1 MRPEKTRQHL
11 PIQGFF
17 VSPANPIDRSV
28 FALIGL
34 SILLAFPVL
43 LHAEDDLAT
52 QIDLPYERFQLDNGL
67 TVLVHSDHSTP
78 TVFVGMWY
86 GVGSKNEPE
95 GKTGFAHLFEHLMF
109 QGSENRDGEY
119 FSPFTD
125 AGATGMNGTTS
136 EDRTNYYATV
146 PSGAL
151 DMALWMESDRMS
163 HLLGAIDQE
172 ALDEQRDVVQNEK
185 RQRETRPYAQMYD
198 KIREGVYP
206 VDHPY
211 RHSIIG
217 SMDDL
222 NAASLDDVHE
232 WFNTYYGASNVIL
245 VLAGDVTIADA
256 KEKVQHYFGE
266 APAGEPLSHPRKWI
280 PNLTENREEMM
291 YDRVGQTRITRVWA
305 LPGLNDK
312 DTSLMY
318 LVNES
323 LVGNKNSPLRKRLVD
338 ELQIATSVRGSAI
351 GRVMS
356 GEYQLT
362 VDLRPGVTADQAMA
376 VVDDVLADYL
386 ADGPDEQIVEN
397 AKLAVNM
404 YMLGALETG
413 SQIGRVLVEG
423 ELFSANPLF
432 INDELKWL
440 NAASAD
446 ELRQTANRWL
456 ERGYYQLTV
465 EPFPEFQSS
474 DQGVDRSEIPSVS
487 ADSAIQFPDIETA
500 TLKNGMKLVVANRG
514 NIPLVDISIQI
525 ETGST
530 AAPPDAP
537 GLPAFVFGLMDK
549 GTRKYSASE
558 LAAAKDKIAM
568 GGRFG
573 AGDESSSFDYRIL
586 SSKLEPSLELAAEML
601 RNPTFPDDELEKV
614 KARVLAYLS
623 NLRVAPSGA
632 ASSLFD
638 RAIYGADNPK
648 GSVWS
653 PELVSQVGRARLQAW
668 HAAEIAPDNMTVYM
682 IGDID
687 LESATKAVNKAF
699 GKWNAKNTSARSDI
713 GSAKDETSRVILIDY
728 PGAASSTVVA
738 GRSIAPYDPD
748 AWVTMSIMNR
758 AFGGGF
764 ESRLNMNL
772 REDKGW
778 SYGYRSGISRNTS
791 GDMTLRSSGQVQT
804 DKTVESML
812 EIKREFDEFVT
823 SRPATANE
831 IDRIKLNQT
840 RSLPGSFATN
850 SGFLGSMISSSSY
863 GLPFDYAVTAPDRI
877 AAVNLDDIHA
887 AARELIDSSKLTWL
901 IVGDLEKI
909 EEGVRAL
916 EFGDIEVWD
925 AYGNRLQ

>member
-1 MRPEKTRQHL
+1 
-11 PIQGFF
+11 
-17 VSPANPIDRSV
+17 V
-28 FALIGL
+28 FPSNRL
-34 SILLAFPVL
+34 SSFLVTLTFLFAFPVL
-43 LHAEDDLAT
+43 VHAQDDLAT

-109 QGSENRDGEY
+109 QGSENREGEY

-163 HLLGAIDQE
+163 YLLGAISQE

-185 RQRETRPYAQMYD
+185 RQGETRPYAKMHD

-222 NAASLDDVHE
+222 NAASLDDVRE

-245 VLAGDVTIADA
+245 VLAGDVTIEDA
-256 KEKVQHYFGE
+256 KDKVKHYFAE

-305 LPGLNDK
+305 LPGRNDK

-318 LVNES
+318 LVNDS
-323 LVGNKNSPLRKRLVD
+323 LVGNKNSPLRKTLVD
-338 ELQIATSVRGSAI
+338 DLQLATSVRGNAH

-362 VDLRPGVTADQAMA
+362 IDLRPDVTPEQAMA
-376 VVDDVLADYL
+376 VVDDVVADYL
-386 ADGPDEQIVEN
+386 ANGPDEQIVEN
-397 AKLAVNM
+397 AKLGVNM

-423 ELFSANPLF
+423 ELFSGNPLF
-432 INDELKWL
+432 INDELEWL
-440 NAASAD
+440 NAATAE

-456 ERGYYQLTV
+456 QRGYYQLTV
-465 EPFPEFQSS
+465 EPFPEFQSI
-474 DQGVDRSEIPSVS
+474 DEGVDRSSIPAVT
-487 ADSAIQFPDIETA
+487 ADSGIQFPDIETA
-500 TLKNGMKLVVANRG
+500 TLKNGMKLVVAHRG
-514 NIPLVDISIQI
+514 SIPLVDISIQI
-525 ETGST
+525 GTGAT
-530 AAPPDAP
+530 AAPADAP

-549 GTRKYSASE
+549 GTKKYDANE
-558 LAAAKDKIAM
+558 LAAARDKIAM

-573 AGDESSSFDYRIL
+573 AGDEQSSFGYRIL
-586 SSKLEPSLELAAEML
+586 TSKLEPSLELAAEML
-601 RNPTFPDDELEKV
+601 RNPTFPEDELEKV
-614 KARVLAYLS
+614 KARLLAYLS
-623 NLRVAPSGA
+623 NLRIAPSGA

-638 RAIYGADNPK
+638 RAIYGAETTM
-648 GSVWS
+648 GAVWS
-653 PELVSQVGRARLQAW
+653 PELASQVDQAKLQAW

-687 LESATKAVNKAF
+687 LEAATKSVNKAF
-699 GKWNAKNTSARSDI
+699 GKWNGKNKSARSDI
-713 GSAKDETSRVILIDY
+713 GSAQDGEPRVVLIDY

-738 GRSIAPYDPD
+738 GRSIAAYDPD
-748 AWVTMSIMNR
+748 TWTTMSIMNR
-758 AFGGGF
+758 ALGGGF

-804 DKTVESML
+804 DKTAQSMQ
-812 EIKREFDEFVT
+812 EIKREFDEFAT
-823 SRPATANE
+823 SRPATAHE

-850 SGFLGSMISSSSY
+850 SGFLGSMIVSSSY
-863 GLPFDYAVTAPDRI
+863 GLPFDHAAASPDRI
-877 AAVNLDDIHA
+877 AAVSLDDIHA
-887 AARELIDSSKLTWL
+887 AAREIVDSTKLTWVV
-901 IVGDLEKI
+901 VGDLAEI
-909 EEGVRAL
+909 EESVRAL
-916 EFGDIEVWD
+916 GYGDVEVWD
-925 AYGNRLQ
+925 AYGNKLR

>member
-1 MRPEKTRQHL
+1 MSLMNRL
-11 PIQGFF
+11 F
-17 VSPANPIDRSV
+17 S
-28 FALIGL
+28 AL
-34 SILLAFPVL
+34 PVL
-43 LHAEDDLAT
+43 LICLVLPALVYAEDNLAT

-95 GKTGFAHLFEHLMF
+95 GRTGFAHLFEHLMF
-109 QGSENRDGEY
+109 QGSENREGEY

-125 AGATGMNGTTS
+125 AGATGMNGTTN

-163 HLLGAIDQE
+163 HLLGAITQE

-185 RQRETRPYAQMYD
+185 RQSETRPYAKMYD
-198 KIREGVYP
+198 KIREGIYP
-206 VDHPY
+206 LNHPY

-245 VLAGDVTIADA
+245 VLAGDVTIEDA
-256 KEKVQHYFGE
+256 KEKVSHYFGE
-266 APAGEPLSHPRKWI
+266 APAGEPLSHPKKWI

-318 LVNES
+318 LVNDS
-323 LVGNKNSPLRKRLVD
+323 LVGNKNSPLRKKLVD
-338 ELQIATSVRGSAI
+338 ELQLATSIRGNAH

-362 VDLRPGVTADQAMA
+362 IDLRPDVTPEQAMA

-386 ADGPDEQIVEN
+386 ANGPDEQIVEN
-397 AKLAVNM
+397 AKLGVNM

-423 ELFSANPLF
+423 ELFSGQALF
-432 INDELKWL
+432 INNELEWL
-440 NAASAD
+440 NAATAE
-446 ELRQTANRWL
+446 ELRQIANRWL
-456 ERGYYQLTV
+456 TRGYYQLTV
-465 EPFPEFQSS
+465 EPFPEYQSV
-474 DQGVDRSEIPSVS
+474 DEGVDRSAIPAVT
-487 ADSAIQFPDIETA
+487 ADSGIQFPDIETA
-500 TLKNGMKLVVANRG
+500 TLKNGMKLVVARRG
-514 NIPLVDISIQI
+514 SIPLVDVSIQI
-525 ETGST
+525 ETGAT
-530 AAPPDAP
+530 AAPADAP

-549 GTRKYSASE
+549 GTRKYDANE

-568 GGRFG
+568 GGSFG
-573 AGDESSSFDYRIL
+573 AGDERSSFGYRIL
-586 SSKLEPSLELAAEML
+586 TSKLEPSLQLAAEML
-601 RNPTFPDDELEKV
+601 RYPTFPDDELEKV
-614 KARVLAYLS
+614 KARLSAYLA
-623 NLRVAPSGA
+623 NLQVAPSGA
-632 ASSLFD
+632 ASGLFD
-638 RAIYGADNPK
+638 RAIYGADTPK
-648 GSVWS
+648 GAVWS
-653 PELVSQVGRARLQAW
+653 PELVNQVDRGKLQSW
-668 HAAEIAPDNMTVYM
+668 HAAEIAPDNMTIYM

-687 LESATKAVNKAF
+687 LETATKAVTRAF
-699 GKWNAKNTSARSDI
+699 GKWNARNNSARGDI
-713 GSAKDETSRVILIDY
+713 GSAQDKQSRVVLVDY
-728 PGAASSTVVA
+728 PGAASSTIVA
-738 GRSIAPYDPD
+738 GRSIPPYDPD
-748 AWVTMSIMNR
+748 SWVTMSIMNR
-758 AFGGGF
+758 AFGGAF

-778 SYGYRSGISRNTS
+778 SYGYRSGISRNLS

-804 DKTVESML
+804 DKTAESMQ
-812 EIKREFDEFVT
+812 EIKREFDEFAS
-823 SRPATANE
+823 SRPATADE

-850 SGFLGSMISSSSY
+850 SGFLGSIINSSSY
-863 GLPFDYAVTAPDRI
+863 GLPFDYAESSPDRI
-877 AAVNLDDIHA
+877 AAVTLDDVHA
-887 AARELIDSSKLTWL
+887 AAGDIIDSEKLTWV

-909 EEGVRAL
+909 EEKVRAL
-916 EFGDIEVWD
+916 GYGEIEVWD
-925 AYGNRLQ
+925 SYGNRLR